1 MGRHSVVEE
10 SPEVEKRSKISNMK
24 KIFIML
30 LLPMMVLSMYPG
42 PPKQYKKGP
51 KYGYRYD
58 RRYGRPEYRR
68 RYQKEYK
75 YDDYPPCHYHKRGQK
90 APKDE
95 PSTPIEHEHSS
106 GDSMTSRNPDHLFIT
121 DHPSEIEKF
130 KKYFTPRKVFQPN
143 HGIDHEHD
151 SNEHHDHHQ
160 DMPKVPDFS
169 LCSHQIN
176 ADGNLLIST
185 RNAPD
190 CPLMDFDEAQN
201 FCLDHGMRSVSLS
214 SSLSFGEK
222 KHKLHIADMTPN
234 GYWTL
239 GFIENPNKP
248 TVVWGDEMDEIVEE
262 LWADGQPDG
271 PKEGT
276 MGSIEFCVAV
286 QKSQTHRK
294 LAKLHDKLCNTKL
307 SAVCERVNPV

>member
-1 MGRHSVVEE
+1 
-10 SPEVEKRSKISNMK
+10 
-24 KIFIML
+24 
-30 LLPMMVLSMYPG
+30 
-42 PPKQYKKGP
+42 
-51 KYGYRYD
+51 
-58 RRYGRPEYRR
+58 
-68 RYQKEYK
+68 
-75 YDDYPPCHYHKRGQK
+75 
-90 APKDE
+90 
-95 PSTPIEHEHSS
+95 
-106 GDSMTSRNPDHLFIT
+106 MTSRNPDHLFIT

>member
-1 MGRHSVVEE
+1 
-10 SPEVEKRSKISNMK
+10 
-24 KIFIML
+24 
-30 LLPMMVLSMYPG
+30 MYPE
-42 PPKQYKKGP
+42 PLKQYKRGP
-51 KYGYRYD
+51 KYGYRRYD

-68 RYQKEYK
+68 RYQK
-75 YDDYPPCHYHKRGQK
+75 DCPPCHCHKQGLK

-95 PSTPIEHEHSS
+95 PPTPIEHQNSS
-106 GDSMTSRNPDHLFIT
+106 PVDKGESMVSRNPDHLFIT

-130 KKYFTPRKVFQPN
+130 KKYFAPRTVFQPN

-151 SNEHHDHHQ
+151 SDEHHHHHQ

-176 ADGNLLIST
+176 AVGNLLVST
-185 RNAPD
+185 LNAPD

-201 FCLDHGMRSVSLS
+201 FCLDHGMRSVSLI
-214 SSLSFGEK
+214 SSLSFVEK
-222 KHKLHIADMTPN
+222 KHKLHIAEMTPN

-239 GFIENPNKP
+239 GFIENPNEP
-248 TVVWGDEMDEIVEE
+248 TVVWGDEMDEISEE

-271 PKEGT
+271 PKQGT

-286 QKSQTHRK
+286 QKSQSHRK
-294 LAKLHDKLCNTKL
+294 LAKLHDKLCNTKM
-307 SAVCERVNPV
+307 SAVCEQVNPI

>member
-1 MGRHSVVEE
+1 
-10 SPEVEKRSKISNMK
+10 
-24 KIFIML
+24 ML

-106 GDSMTSRNPDHLFIT
+106 PDNSGDSMTSRNPDHLFIT

-151 SNEHHDHHQ
+151 SDEHHDHHQ

-294 LAKLHDKLCNTKL
+294 LAKLHDKLCNTKM